1 MNRTVMWGTGLGL
14 FMSIGATD
22 AAEPGP
28 EKAAKAFYE
37 TYLAVQQAGIPDAA
51 GRKKLHPL
59 LSDTLNAALADAAHA
74 EAAYAK
80 KTEGDAPPLVEGDIF
95 TSLFEGASSY
105 KILSCDAQPKTAV
118 CTVSLTGGSEDSA
131 DVSWQDKLVLVSSL
145 HGWLVDDVQ
154 YGGNWDFGPKGTLQ
168 ETLKKLSQDEK

>member
-1 MNRTVMWGTGLGL
+1 
-14 FMSIGATD
+14 MSVSAAD

-28 EKAAKAFYE
+28 EKTAKAFYE

-59 LSDTLNAALADAAHA
+59 LSDALNSALSDAARA
-74 EAAYAK
+74 ELAYAE
-80 KTEGDAPPLVEGDIF
+80 KTEGDAPPLAEGDIF

-105 KILSCDAQPKTAV
+105 KILSCDTQPKTAI

-131 DVSWQDKLVLVSSL
+131 EVSWQDKLVLIAGS

-168 ETLKKLSQDEK
+168 ETLKKLAEDAK